1 MAKSTGLGWTTFS
14 VDDAGGAARDIRTDV
29 NSLDFA
35 TPYDTEDVTGLDKYA
50 VERLAL
56 LADFKGSF
64 KFTFDPTA
72 NYVHSVLSGDL
83 RVARTMTITVATKT
97 LPNEVL
103 LTEYSLTR
111 DSSGS
116 FNGSCPFVLSDGTT
130 PTWA

>member
-1 MAKSTGLGWTTFS
+1 MAKSTGLGWTAFS
-14 VDDAGGAARDIRTDV
+14 VDDAGAVARDIRTDV
-29 NSLDFA
+29 NSLDFS
-35 TPYDTEDVTGLDKYA
+35 TPYDTEDVTGLDKSA

-83 RVARTMTITVATKT
+83 RVVRTMTITVAAKT
-97 LPNEVL
+97 LANEVL

-116 FNGSCPFVLSDGTT
+116 FNGSCPFVLADGTT
-130 PTWA
+130 PAWT